1 MRLLAPVAWLGRYA
15 TQALALG
22 VFIGILLPDLAHLVR
37 PGLDGMIFA
46 ITIVTMLRVDWPA
59 LYAYLRRPRILL
71 LLLVWVLVG
80 SPVLM
85 AAMVALLPLPAG
97 LSLAMVLMAA
107 APPIAS
113 SAVFAALLGL
123 DAALALM
130 ASVLAT
136 LLVPFTLPIIA
147 LHLTGVAVE
156 IDALALFQRLVLL
169 IGGAVAVVWGLRWLV
184 GGPRIERNLPIIG
197 GLTVIVLVMFA
208 IAIMDGVAR
217 IAIAQPGWV
226 LLYVVAGFGGNMLLN
241 AVGTLL
247 FWRLGWRRAL
257 TVGLLS
263 GNCNMGLVWAGLGT
277 AAAFDVTLFFAI
289 AQLPIYILPSLVRWL
304 VRILVKLQPEPPSA
318 PD

>member
-1 MRLLAPVAWLGRYA
+1 MIRLLAPLAWLGRYA

-22 VFIGILLPDLAHLVR
+22 VFIGILLPDLARLVR

-71 LLLVWVLVG
+71 LLLLWVLVG
-80 SPVLM
+80 SPLLM
-85 AAMVALLPLPAG
+85 SGVVALLPLPAG

-136 LLVPFTLPIIA
+136 LLVPFTLPVIA

-156 IDALALFQRLVLL
+156 IDAWALFVRLILL
-169 IGGAVAVVWGLRWLV
+169 IGGAVIVVWLLRWLV
-184 GGPRIERNLPIIG
+184 GVARIERNLPIIG
-197 GLTVIVLVMFA
+197 GLTVLILVAFA

-217 IAIAQPGWV
+217 TALDRPGWV
-226 LLYVVAGFGGNMLLN
+226 LLYALAGFGGNLLLN
-241 AVGTLL
+241 GVGTML

-257 TVGLLS
+257 TVGLIS
-263 GNCNMGLVWAGLGT
+263 GNCNMGLVWAGLG
-277 AAAFDVTLFFAI
+277 ASAAFDVTLFFAI
-289 AQLPIYILPSLVRWL
+289 AQLPIYILPSLVRL
-304 VRILVKLQPEPPSA
+304 LANRLAARQPVS
-318 PD
+318 